1 MFLFSQMI
9 CFLKLKKKLKNAVN
23 ISSERIRNLFNQD
36 KTLGGSFIN
45 KDEDWHNED
54 FLKQGTFWVKSVS
67 WALIGTT
74 GLGIAWLVLAR
85 TEEIVVAKG
94 KLEPIGEVK
103 EIFLPTASVVK
114 EILIKNGEEV
124 EKNQILI
131 KVDQEASKQRL
142 ISLLKSK
149 SEIESQLIDTSKLI
163 NEKKISLKKNLE
175 LNKRILDSLEILLK
189 EGAVS
194 EIQYLSQKNKV
205 MEIQASINQQDLE
218 GRREESQLRSRI
230 VELKSQVVDAELN
243 LNYKSIKSPAKG
255 LVFDLKLS
263 SPGYVSQLN
272 EPVLK
277 IVPFNNLEADVEIPS
292 RKIGFIRIGQAVD
305 ISIDS
310 FPSTDFG
317 VLKGNVLSVGS
328 DALPPDPQKQRD
340 SYNFPATIYIE
351 NQYLTIKNGTR
362 LPLQAG
368 MSLTANIKLR
378 EVSYLQLLLGS
389 FQSKLDSLRE
399 L

>member
-1 MFLFSQMI
+1 MNDT
-9 CFLKLKKKLKNAVN
+9 FLKLKQKFKNSVN
-23 ISSERIRNLFNQD
+23 ILSKRIQNLFKYN
-36 KTLGGSFIN
+36 KTLEISSLN
-45 KDEDWHNED
+45 KNDDWHNED
-54 FLKQGTFWVKSVS
+54 FLNQGTVWVKSVS

-74 GLGIAWLVLAR
+74 GLGIAWLVFAR
-85 TEEIVVAKG
+85 TEEIVIAKG

-103 EIFLPTASVVK
+103 EIYLPIASVVK

-131 KVDQEASKQRL
+131 KVDQKASKQRL
-142 ISLLKSK
+142 ISLVKRK
-149 SEIESQLIDTSKLI
+149 SEIESQLTDTNNLI
-163 NEKKISLKKNLE
+163 NEKITSLKKNLE
-175 LNKRILDSLEILLK
+175 LNKKILDSLEILLK

-194 EIQYLSQKNKV
+194 EIQFLSQKNKV
-205 MEIQASINQQDLE
+205 IEIEASINQADLE
-218 GRREESQLRSRI
+218 GKREKSQLRARI
-230 VELKSQVVDAELN
+230 VELKSQVVDAEEN

-255 LVFDLKLS
+255 IVFNLKLT

-292 RKIGFIRIGQAVD
+292 RKIGFIRTGQAVD

-317 VLKGNVLSVGS
+317 VLKGKVLSVGS
-328 DALPPDPQKQRD
+328 DALPPDQQKQRN
-340 SYNFPATIYIE
+340 SYNFPATIHIE
-351 NQYLTIKNGTR
+351 KQYLTIKNGTEF
-362 LPLQAG
+362 PLQAG

-378 EVSYLQLLLGS
+378 DVSYLQLLLGS

>member
-1 MFLFSQMI
+1 MNDT
-9 CFLKLKKKLKNAVN
+9 FLKLKQKFKNAVN
-23 ISSERIRNLFNQD
+23 ILSKRIQNLFKHN
-36 KTLGGSFIN
+36 KTLEISSLN
-45 KDEDWHNED
+45 KNDDWHNED
-54 FLKQGTFWVKSVS
+54 FLNQGTLWVKSVS

-74 GLGIAWLVLAR
+74 GLGIAWLVFAR
-85 TEEIVVAKG
+85 TEEIVIAKG

-103 EIFLPTASVVK
+103 EIYLPTASVVK

-131 KVDQEASKQRL
+131 KVDQKASKQRL
-142 ISLLKSK
+142 ISLVKSQ
-149 SEIESQLIDTSKLI
+149 SEIESQLTDTNKLI
-163 NEKKISLKKNLE
+163 NEKITSLKKNLE
-175 LNKRILDSLEILLK
+175 LNKKILYSLEILLK

-194 EIQYLSQKNKV
+194 EIQFLSQKNKV
-205 MEIQASINQQDLE
+205 IEIEASINQADLE
-218 GRREESQLRSRI
+218 GKREKSQLRARI
-230 VELKSQVVDAELN
+230 VELKSQVVDAEQN

-255 LVFDLKLS
+255 IVFNLKLT

-292 RKIGFIRIGQAVD
+292 RKIGFIRTGQAVD

-317 VLKGNVLSVGS
+317 VLKGKVLSVGS
-328 DALPPDPQKQRD
+328 DALPPDPQKQRN
-340 SYNFPATIYIE
+340 SYNFPATIHIE
-351 NQYLTIKNGTR
+351 KQYLTIKNGTE

-378 EVSYLQLLLGS
+378 DVSYLQLLLGS
-389 FQSKLDSLRE
+389 FQNKLDSLRE

>member
-1 MFLFSQMI
+1 MNDT
-9 CFLKLKKKLKNAVN
+9 FLKLKQKFKNSVN
-23 ISSERIRNLFNQD
+23 ILSKRIQNLFKYN
-36 KTLGGSFIN
+36 KTLEISSLN
-45 KDEDWHNED
+45 KNDDWHNED
-54 FLKQGTFWVKSVS
+54 FLNQGTVWVKSVS

-74 GLGIAWLVLAR
+74 GLGIAWLVFAR
-85 TEEIVVAKG
+85 TEEIVIAKG

-103 EIFLPTASVVK
+103 EIYLPTASVVK

-131 KVDQEASKQRL
+131 KVDQKASKQRL
-142 ISLLKSK
+142 ISLVKRK
-149 SEIESQLIDTSKLI
+149 SEIESQLTDTNNLI
-163 NEKKISLKKNLE
+163 NEKITSLKKNLE
-175 LNKRILDSLEILLK
+175 LNKKILDSLEILLK

-194 EIQYLSQKNKV
+194 EIQFLSQKNKV
-205 MEIQASINQQDLE
+205 IEIEASINQADLE
-218 GRREESQLRSRI
+218 GKREKSQLRARI
-230 VELKSQVVDAELN
+230 VELKSQVVDAEEN

-255 LVFDLKLS
+255 IVFNLKLT

-292 RKIGFIRIGQAVD
+292 RKIGFIRTGQAVD

-317 VLKGNVLSVGS
+317 VLKGKVLSVGS
-328 DALPPDPQKQRD
+328 DALPPDPQKQRN
-340 SYNFPATIYIE
+340 SYNFPATIHIE
-351 NQYLTIKNGTR
+351 KQYLTIKNGTE

-378 EVSYLQLLLGS
+378 DVSYLQLLLGS

>member
-1 MFLFSQMI
+1 MMNDTFF
-9 CFLKLKKKLKNAVN
+9 KLKRKFKNAVN
-23 ISSERIRNLFNQD
+23 ILSKRIQNLF
-36 KTLGGSFIN
+36 KHIKILEISSLN

-54 FLKQGTFWVKSVS
+54 FLNQGTIWVKSVS

-85 TEEIVVAKG
+85 TEEIVIAKG

-103 EIFLPTASVVK
+103 EIYLPTASVVK
-114 EILIKNGEEV
+114 KILIKNGEEV

-131 KVDQEASKQRL
+131 NIDKEASKQRV
-142 ISLLKSK
+142 ISLVKSK
-149 SEIESQLIDTSKLI
+149 SEIESQLADTNNLI
-163 NEKKISLKKNLE
+163 NERITSLKKNLE
-175 LNKRILDSLEILLK
+175 LNKKILDSLKILWK

-194 EIQYLSQKNKV
+194 EIQFLSQKNKV
-205 MEIQASINQQDLE
+205 IEIEASINQADLE
-218 GRREESQLRSRI
+218 GKREKSQLRARI
-230 VELKSQVVDAELN
+230 VELESQIVDAEMN

-255 LVFDLKLS
+255 IVFNLKLT

-292 RKIGFIRIGQAVD
+292 RKIGFIRTGQAVD

-317 VLKGNVLSVGS
+317 VLKGKVLSVGS
-328 DALPPDPQKQRD
+328 DALPPDPQKQRN
-340 SYNFPATIYIE
+340 SYNFPATIHIE
-351 NQYLTIKNGTR
+351 KQYLTIKNGTE

-378 EVSYLQLLLGS
+378 DVSYLQLLLGS
-389 FQSKLDSLRE
+389 FQSKLDSLRG

>member
-1 MFLFSQMI
+1 MNDT
-9 CFLKLKKKLKNAVN
+9 FLKLKQKFKNAVN
-23 ISSERIRNLFNQD
+23 IMSKRIQNLFKYN
-36 KTLGGSFIN
+36 KILEISSLN

-54 FLKQGTFWVKSVS
+54 FLNQGTIWVKSVS

-85 TEEIVVAKG
+85 TEEIVIAKG

-103 EIFLPTASVVK
+103 EIYLPTASIVK

-131 KVDQEASKQRL
+131 EVDKEASKQRL

-149 SEIESQLIDTSKLI
+149 SEIESQLTDTNNLI
-163 NEKKISLKKNLE
+163 NEKITSLKKNLE
-175 LNKRILDSLEILLK
+175 LNKKILDSLKILWK

-194 EIQYLSQKNKV
+194 EFQFLSQKNKLI
-205 MEIQASINQQDLE
+205 EIESSINQADLE
-218 GRREESQLRSRI
+218 GKREKSKLRARI
-230 VELKSQVVDAELN
+230 VEFESQVVDAELN

-255 LVFDLKLS
+255 IVFDLKLT

-292 RKIGFIRIGQAVD
+292 RKIGFIRTGQAVE

-317 VLKGNVLSVGS
+317 VLKGKVLSVGS
-328 DALPPDPQKQRD
+328 DALPPDPQKQRN
-340 SYNFPATIYIE
+340 SYNFPATIQIE
-351 NQYLTIKNGTR
+351 KQYLTIKNGTE

-368 MSLTANIKLR
+368 ISLTANIKLR
-378 EVSYLQLLLGS
+378 DVSYLQLLLGS
-389 FQSKLDSLRE
+389 FQNKLDSLRE

>member
-1 MFLFSQMI
+1 MNGT
-9 CFLKLKKKLKNAVN
+9 FLKLKQKFKNAVN
-23 ISSERIRNLFNQD
+23 IMSNRIQN
-36 KTLGGSFIN
+36 FIKHNKSLEILSLN

-54 FLKQGTFWVKSVS
+54 FLNQGTIWVKSVS

-85 TEEIVVAKG
+85 TEEIVIAKG

-103 EIFLPTASVVK
+103 EIYLPTASVVK

-131 KVDQEASKQRL
+131 KVEKEASKQRL
-142 ISLLKSK
+142 ISLVKSK
-149 SEIESQLIDTSKLI
+149 SEIESQLTDTNNLI
-163 NEKKISLKKNLE
+163 TEKIISLKKNLE
-175 LNKRILDSLEILLK
+175 LNKKILDSLKILWK

-194 EIQYLSQKNKV
+194 EIQFLSQKNKV
-205 MEIQASINQQDLE
+205 IDIEASINQAELQGKRDK
-218 GRREESQLRSRI
+218 SQLRARI
-230 VELKSQVVDAELN
+230 VELESQVVDAELN

-255 LVFDLKLS
+255 IIFNLKLT
-263 SPGYVSQLN
+263 SPGYISQLN

-292 RKIGFIRIGQAVD
+292 RKIGFIRTGQAVE

-317 VLKGNVLSVGS
+317 VIKGKVLSVGS
-328 DALPPDPQKQRD
+328 DALPPDPQKQRN
-340 SYNFPATIYIE
+340 SYNFPATIHIE
-351 NQYLTIKNGTR
+351 KQYLTIKNGTE

-378 EVSYLQLLLGS
+378 DVSYLQLLLGS
-389 FQSKLDSLRE
+389 FQNKLDSLRE

>member
-1 MFLFSQMI
+1 MMNDT
-9 CFLKLKKKLKNAVN
+9 FLKLKQKFKNSVN
-23 ISSERIRNLFNQD
+23 ILSKRIQNLFKYN
-36 KTLGGSFIN
+36 KTLEISSLSKN
-45 KDEDWHNED
+45 DDWHNED
-54 FLKQGTFWVKSVS
+54 FLNQGTVWVKSVS
-67 WALIGTT
+67 WALIGTA
-74 GLGIAWLVLAR
+74 GLGIAWLVFAR
-85 TEEIVVAKG
+85 TEEIVIAKG

-103 EIFLPTASVVK
+103 EIYLPIASVVK

-131 KVDQEASKQRL
+131 KVDQKASKQRL
-142 ISLLKSK
+142 ISLVKRK
-149 SEIESQLIDTSKLI
+149 SEIESQLTDTNNLI
-163 NEKKISLKKNLE
+163 NEKITSLKKNLE
-175 LNKRILDSLEILLK
+175 LNKKILDNLEILLK

-194 EIQYLSQKNKV
+194 EIQFLSQKNKV
-205 MEIQASINQQDLE
+205 IEIEASINQADLE
-218 GRREESQLRSRI
+218 GKREKSQLRARI
-230 VELKSQVVDAELN
+230 VELKSQVVDAEEN

-255 LVFDLKLS
+255 IVFNLKLT

-292 RKIGFIRIGQAVD
+292 RKIGFIRTGQAVD

-317 VLKGNVLSVGS
+317 VLKGKVLSVGS
-328 DALPPDPQKQRD
+328 DALPPDPQKQRN
-340 SYNFPATIYIE
+340 SYNFPATIHIE
-351 NQYLTIKNGTR
+351 KQYLTIKNGTE

-378 EVSYLQLLLGS
+378 DVSYLQLLLGS
-389 FQSKLDSLRE
+389 FQSKLDSLRG

>member
-1 MFLFSQMI
+1 MKDT
-9 CFLKLKKKLKNAVN
+9 FLKLKQKFKNAVN
-23 ISSERIRNLFNQD
+23 ILSKRTQNLFKHN
-36 KTLGGSFIN
+36 KTFAISSLN

-54 FLKQGTFWVKSVS
+54 FLNQGTIWVKSVS

-85 TEEIVVAKG
+85 TEEIVIAKG

-103 EIFLPTASVVK
+103 EIYLPTTSVVK

-131 KVDQEASKQRL
+131 KVDQEASNQRL
-142 ISLLKSK
+142 ISLIKSK
-149 SEIESQLIDTSKLI
+149 SEIESQLTDTNNLI
-163 NEKKISLKKNLE
+163 NEKITSLKKNLE
-175 LNKRILDSLEILLK
+175 LNKKILNSLKILLK

-194 EIQYLSQKNKV
+194 EIQFLSQKNKV
-205 MEIQASINQQDLE
+205 IEIEASINQADLE
-218 GRREESQLRSRI
+218 GKREKSQLRARI
-230 VELKSQVVDAELN
+230 VELESQVVDAELN

-255 LVFDLKLS
+255 IVFNLKLT

-292 RKIGFIRIGQAVD
+292 RKIGFIRTGQSVD

-317 VLKGNVLSVGS
+317 VLKGKVLSVGS
-328 DALPPDPQKQRD
+328 DALPPDPQKQRN
-340 SYNFPATIYIE
+340 SYNFPATIHIE
-351 NQYLTIKNGTR
+351 KQYLTIKNGTE

-378 EVSYLQLLLGS
+378 DVSYLQLLLGS
-389 FQSKLDSLRE
+389 FQNKLDSLRE

>member
-1 MFLFSQMI
+1 MVNDN
-9 CFLKLKKKLKNAVN
+9 FLKLKQKLKNVFN
-23 ISSERIRNLFNQD
+23 ILSKRIQNLF
-36 KTLGGSFIN
+36 KTGKRVEVSILN
-45 KDEDWHNED
+45 EDEAWHNED
-54 FLKQGTFWVKSVS
+54 FLKQSTFWVKSVS

-85 TEEIVVAKG
+85 TEEIVIAKG

-103 EIFLPTASVVK
+103 EIYLPMTSVVK

-131 KVDQEASKQRL
+131 RIDQESSNQRL

-149 SEIESQLIDTSKLI
+149 LEIESQLFDTNKLI
-163 NEKKISLKKNLE
+163 NEKIKSLNKNLE
-175 LNKRILDSLEILLK
+175 LNKKILESLKILLK

-194 EIQYLSQKNKV
+194 QIQYLSQKNKV
-205 MEIQASINQQDLE
+205 IEIQASINQQKIE

-230 VELKSQVVDAELN
+230 VDLKSQIVDAKLN
-243 LNYKSIKSPAKG
+243 LNYKSIKSPSKG
-255 LVFDLKLS
+255 LVFDLKLT

-277 IVPFNNLEADVEIPS
+277 VVPFNNLEADVEIPS
-292 RKIGFIRIGQAVD
+292 RKIGFIRIGQSVD

-317 VLKGNVLSVGS
+317 VLKGNVISVGS
-328 DALPPDPQKQRD
+328 DALPPDPQKQRN
-340 SYNFPATIYIE
+340 SYNFPATINIE
-351 NQYLTIKNGTR
+351 KQYLMIKNGTK

-389 FQSKLDSLRE
+389 FRSKLDSLRE

>member
-1 MFLFSQMI
+1 MNDIFF
-9 CFLKLKKKLKNAVN
+9 KLKQKFKNAVN
-23 ISSERIRNLFNQD
+23 ILSKRLQNLFKHN
-36 KTLGGSFIN
+36 KTLEILSLD
-45 KDEDWHNED
+45 KDKDWHNED
-54 FLKQGTFWVKSVS
+54 FLNQGTIWVKSVS

-85 TEEIVVAKG
+85 TEEIVIAKG

-103 EIFLPTASVVK
+103 EIYLPTASVVK

-149 SEIESQLIDTSKLI
+149 SELESQLLDTSKLI
-163 NEKKISLKKNLE
+163 NEKIISLKKILE
-175 LNKRILDSLEILLK
+175 LNKKILVSLEILLK

-218 GRREESQLRSRI
+218 GRREESKLRSRI
-230 VELKSQVVDAELN
+230 VELKSQIVDAELN

-255 LVFDLKLS
+255 LVFNLKLT

-277 IVPFNNLEADVEIPS
+277 IVPFNNLEADIEIPS
-292 RKIGFIRIGQAVD
+292 RKIGFIRTGQAVD

-328 DALPPDPQKQRD
+328 DALPPDPQKQRKN
-340 SYNFPATIYIE
+340 YNFPATIYIE
-351 NQYLTIKNGTR
+351 KQYLTIKNGTR

-378 EVSYLQLLLGS
+378 DVSYLQLLLGS
-389 FQSKLDSLRE
+389 FQNKLDSLRE

>member
-1 MFLFSQMI
+1 MMNDT
-9 CFLKLKKKLKNAVN
+9 FLKLKQKFKNAVN
-23 ISSERIRNLFNQD
+23 ILSKRIQNLFKHN
-36 KTLGGSFIN
+36 KTLEISSLN
-45 KDEDWHNED
+45 KNDDWHNED
-54 FLKQGTFWVKSVS
+54 FLNQGTLWVKSVS

-74 GLGIAWLVLAR
+74 GLGIAWLVFAR
-85 TEEIVVAKG
+85 TEEIVIAKG

-103 EIFLPTASVVK
+103 EIYLPTASVVK

-131 KVDQEASKQRL
+131 KVDQKASKQRL
-142 ISLLKSK
+142 ISLVKSQ
-149 SEIESQLIDTSKLI
+149 SEIESQLTDTNKLI
-163 NEKKISLKKNLE
+163 NEKITSLKKNLE
-175 LNKRILDSLEILLK
+175 LNKKILNSLEILLK

-194 EIQYLSQKNKV
+194 EIQFLSQKNKV
-205 MEIQASINQQDLE
+205 IEIEASINQADLE
-218 GRREESQLRSRI
+218 GKREKSQLRARI
-230 VELKSQVVDAELN
+230 VELKSQVVDAEQN

-255 LVFDLKLS
+255 IVFNLKLT

-292 RKIGFIRIGQAVD
+292 RKIGFIRTGQAVD

-317 VLKGNVLSVGS
+317 VLKGKVLSVGS
-328 DALPPDPQKQRD
+328 DALPPDPQKQRN
-340 SYNFPATIYIE
+340 SYNFPATIHIE
-351 NQYLTIKNGTR
+351 KQYLTIKNGTE

-378 EVSYLQLLLGS
+378 DVSYLQLLLGS
-389 FQSKLDSLRE
+389 FQNKLDSLRE

>member
-1 MFLFSQMI
+1 MVNNT
-9 CFLKLKKKLKNAVN
+9 FLKLKKKFKNAVN
-23 ISSERIRNLFNQD
+23 ILSRRIQNLFKHD
-36 KTLGGSFIN
+36 KKLEISSLN

-54 FLKQGTFWVKSVS
+54 FLTQDTIWVKSVS

-85 TEEIVVAKG
+85 TEEIVIAKG

-103 EIFLPTASVVK
+103 EIYLPTASVVK

-142 ISLLKSK
+142 ISLIKSK
-149 SEIESQLIDTSKLI
+149 SELESQLIDTSKLI
-163 NEKKISLKKNLE
+163 NEKIISLKKILE
-175 LNKRILDSLEILLK
+175 LNKKILVSLEILLK

-218 GRREESQLRSRI
+218 GRREESKLRSRI
-230 VELKSQVVDAELN
+230 VELKSQIVDAELN

-255 LVFDLKLS
+255 LVFNLKLT

-292 RKIGFIRIGQAVD
+292 RKIGFIRTGQAVD

-328 DALPPDPQKQRD
+328 DALPPDPQKQRKN
-340 SYNFPATIYIE
+340 YNFPATIYIE
-351 NQYLTIKNGTR
+351 KQYLTIKNGTR

-378 EVSYLQLLLGS
+378 DVSYLQLLLGS
-389 FQSKLDSLRE
+389 FQNKLDSLRE

>member
-1 MFLFSQMI
+1 MNDTFF
-9 CFLKLKKKLKNAVN
+9 KLKQKFKKAEN
-23 ISSERIRNLFNQD
+23 ILSKSVQNLFKHN
-36 KTLGGSFIN
+36 KTLEILSLN
-45 KDEDWHNED
+45 KDKDWHNED
-54 FLKQGTFWVKSVS
+54 FLNQGTFWVKSVS

-85 TEEIVVAKG
+85 TEEIVIATG

-103 EIFLPTASVVK
+103 EIYLPTASVVK

-142 ISLLKSK
+142 ISLIKSK
-149 SEIESQLIDTSKLI
+149 SEIESQLTDTNNLI
-163 NEKKISLKKNLE
+163 NEKITSLKKNLE
-175 LNKRILDSLEILLK
+175 LNKKILDSLKILWK

-194 EIQYLSQKNKV
+194 EIQFLSQKNKV
-205 MEIQASINQQDLE
+205 IEIEASINQADLE
-218 GRREESQLRSRI
+218 GKREKSQLRARI
-230 VELKSQVVDAELN
+230 VELESQVVDAELN

-255 LVFDLKLS
+255 IVFNLKLT
-263 SPGYVSQLN
+263 SPGYVSQFN
-272 EPVLK
+272 EPALK

-292 RKIGFIRIGQAVD
+292 RKIGFIRTGQAVD

-317 VLKGNVLSVGS
+317 VLKGKVLSVGS
-328 DALPPDPQKQRD
+328 DALPPDPQKQRN
-340 SYNFPATIYIE
+340 SYNFPATIHIE
-351 NQYLTIKNGTR
+351 KQYLTIKNGTE

-378 EVSYLQLLLGS
+378 DVSYLQLLLGS
-389 FQSKLDSLRE
+389 FQNKLDSLRE

>member
-1 MFLFSQMI
+1 MMNDT
-9 CFLKLKKKLKNAVN
+9 FLKLKQKFKNSVN
-23 ISSERIRNLFNQD
+23 ILSKRIQNLFKYN
-36 KTLGGSFIN
+36 KTLEISSLN
-45 KDEDWHNED
+45 KNDDWHNED
-54 FLKQGTFWVKSVS
+54 FLNQGTVWVKSVS

-74 GLGIAWLVLAR
+74 GLGIAWLVFAR
-85 TEEIVVAKG
+85 TEEIVIAKG

-103 EIFLPTASVVK
+103 EIYLPIASVVK

-131 KVDQEASKQRL
+131 KVDQKASKQRL
-142 ISLLKSK
+142 ISLVKRK
-149 SEIESQLIDTSKLI
+149 SEIESQLTDTNNLI
-163 NEKKISLKKNLE
+163 NEKITSLKKNLE
-175 LNKRILDSLEILLK
+175 LNKKILDSLEILLK

-194 EIQYLSQKNKV
+194 EIQFLSQKNKV
-205 MEIQASINQQDLE
+205 IEIEASINQADLE
-218 GRREESQLRSRI
+218 GKREKSQLRARI
-230 VELKSQVVDAELN
+230 VELKSQVVDAEEN

-255 LVFDLKLS
+255 IVFNLKLT

-292 RKIGFIRIGQAVD
+292 RKIGFIRTGQAVD

-317 VLKGNVLSVGS
+317 VLKGKVLSVGS
-328 DALPPDPQKQRD
+328 DALPPDPQKQRN
-340 SYNFPATIYIE
+340 SYNFPATIHIE
-351 NQYLTIKNGTR
+351 KQYLTIKNGTE

-378 EVSYLQLLLGS
+378 DVSYLQLLLGS